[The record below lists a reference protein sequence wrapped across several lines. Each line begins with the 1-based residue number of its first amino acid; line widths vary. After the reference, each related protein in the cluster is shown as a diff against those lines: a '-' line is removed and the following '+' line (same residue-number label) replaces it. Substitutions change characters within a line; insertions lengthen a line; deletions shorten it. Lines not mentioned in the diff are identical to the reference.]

1 MITGN
6 TSDASM
12 VEKLHFSSTI
22 YSIPILKNKPQHR
35 NRMG

>member
-1 MITGN
+1 MYMDNTITGN

-22 YSIPILKNKPQHR
+22 YSSKY
-35 NRMG
+35 